1 MALYPGGRFFLNENH
16 VMKILFGIQATGN
29 GHLSRAKDLYY
40 LLKENPNV
48 EQIDVLVSGD
58 NSAIDVPFP
67 IKYCFKGISFSY
79 GKSGKVNIL
88 KSFLKA
94 NILSVIKG
102 VLAVPFRDYDIIISD
117 YEPISVWGAKIRGIH
132 TVGLG
137 NIFSS
142 TSKQFPKMGGSHRI
156 TKLFTKLF
164 CPVDQKVAMHYQKF
178 DDFIFTPIIR
188 SEIRNAQVKNENFTL
203 VYLLSYSEEQLL
215 GILSQPRFADD
226 KFVVYTSTGHS
237 VKQDNIEIK
246 PLNTETFTKDIC
258 QCSGVIT
265 AGGFQ
270 TTAEALYL
278 GKKLLCIPIK
288 SQFEQ
293 QCNARVLQELG
304 ITVSRDIDADGISR
318 WLTSGKVV
326 KIDFQ
331 DESKK
336 MVETILHDPS
346 KAA

>member
-1 MALYPGGRFFLNENH
+1 
-16 VMKILFGIQATGN
+16 MKILFGIQATGN

-48 EQIDVLVSGD
+48 EQIDVLVSGN

-79 GKSGKVNIL
+79 GKSGKVNVW

-102 VLAVPFRDYDIIISD
+102 VLQVPFRDYDIIISD
-117 YEPISVWGAKIRGIH
+117 YEPISVWGAKLRGIH

-142 TSKQFPKMGGSHRI
+142 TSKQFPKMAGARI
-156 TKLFTKLF
+156 TKLFTRLF

-188 SEIRNAQVKNENFTL
+188 SEIRTAQVRNDNFTL
-203 VYLLSYSEEQLL
+203 VYLLSYSEDQLL
-215 GILSQPRFADD
+215 EVFSQPRFINDR
-226 KFVVYTSTGHS
+226 FVIYTNTGHS
-237 VKQDNIEIK
+237 LQHGNIEVK
-246 PLNTETFTKDIC
+246 PLNTESFTKDIC
-258 QCSGVIT
+258 NCSGVIT

-288 SQFEQ
+288 TQYEQ

-304 ITVSRDIDADGISR
+304 ITVSKEIDADIVSR
-318 WLTSGKVV
+318 WLTSGRA
-326 KIDFQ
+326 IQISFQ

-336 MVETILHDPS
+336 MVETILHDPA
-346 KAA
+346 KVA